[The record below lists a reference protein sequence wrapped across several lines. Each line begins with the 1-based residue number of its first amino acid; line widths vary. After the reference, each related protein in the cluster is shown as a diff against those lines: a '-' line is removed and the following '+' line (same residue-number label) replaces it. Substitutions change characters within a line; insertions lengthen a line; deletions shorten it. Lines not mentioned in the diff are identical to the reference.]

1 MVDLSALNLLPR
13 ELLETLPEVSEDL
26 FPLPLTAF
34 EKYVLW
40 DETESLPMSYFIELR
55 FLDAFNVEV
64 MEQSLTAASRIHPM
78 IACRLSGQDSDLNW
92 VLHRDFQV
100 KIIRELESPP
110 LQSNGRE
117 IPFDL
122 RNESGAR
129 FSYRPLE
136 RGGCRLLLQ
145 VHHATTDAVG
155 MRRLM
160 IDALTM
166 YAHATTPDKVDRSL
180 RYPWSKIEPGLLK
193 QRADLSDAFGGPPS
207 QPLTTWQRLK
217 NARYFHF
224 QLPTPI
230 RGSLIRL
237 TSKTKRSDA
246 VFEAEAGEV
255 VSTDVDRFEPLEHL
269 IIDRETSTQIL
280 EKTRKVGHGV
290 SDVALALLF
299 ETCSLWNQQHGDRN
313 PRSRLRVLLPY
324 DLRSRIDLKM
334 PATNRLSFA
343 FLGRTQNDCQD
354 LGKLIPSLR
363 EEVESFSKTHLPMDF
378 YGAIQGASKH
388 PRLMRWAIRRS
399 RNMATSVLTYV
410 GDTSRGM
417 QRYFPE
423 VDGVRL
429 IGDTRL
435 DAILGA
441 PPVRDN
447 TNWSVG
453 LCVNWGQLCISAA
466 WNRDALTRK
475 QCAELL
481 SLYHS
486 RWLNWLNG

>member
-1 MVDLSALNLLPR
+1 MVELSELNLLPR
-13 ELLETLPEVSEDL
+13 ELLETLPELPKDL

-40 DETESLPMSYFIELR
+40 DETESLPLSYFIELR
-55 FLDAFNVEV
+55 FLDTFNIEV

-78 IACRLSGQDSDLNW
+78 IACTLGGSDNDPCW
-92 VLHRDFQV
+92 IHRPNFQV

-117 IPFDL
+117 RPFDL
-122 RNESGAR
+122 HNESGAR
-129 FSYRPLE
+129 FYYRPLE
-136 RGGCRLLLQ
+136 RGGCRFLFQ

-160 IDALTM
+160 IDALTL
-166 YAHATTPDKVDRSL
+166 YAHATTPEKVDRSL
-180 RYPWSKIEPGLLK
+180 RIPWSKIEPGLLK

-230 RGSLIRL
+230 RGSVNRQASNAKPSETLV
-237 TSKTKRSDA
+237 DA
-246 VFEAEAGEV
+246 KVGAEVTPDA
-255 VSTDVDRFEPLEHL
+255 DRFEPLEHL
-269 IIDRETSTQIL
+269 IIDRETSSQIL
-280 EKTRKVGHGV
+280 EKSRKLELGV
-290 SDVALALLF
+290 SDIALALLF

-313 PRSRLRVLLPY
+313 PRSRLRILLPY
-324 DLRSRIDLKM
+324 DLRSRIDLRM

-343 FLGRTQNDCQD
+343 FLGRTQGDCSD
-354 LGKLIPSLR
+354 LAKLIPSLK
-363 EEVESFSKTHLPMDF
+363 EEVESFSKSHLPMDF

-429 IGDTRL
+429 IGDARL

-447 TNWSVG
+447 TNWTVG

>member
-1 MVDLSALNLLPR
+1 MVDLSSLNLLPR
-13 ELLETLPEVSEDL
+13 ELLETLPEVPEDL

-40 DETESLPMSYFIELR
+40 DETESLSLSYFIELR
-55 FLDAFNVEV
+55 FLDALNVDL
-64 MEQSLTAASRIHPM
+64 MEQALTAAACIHPM
-78 IACRLSGQDSDLNW
+78 IACTLSGQDNELCW
-92 VLHRDFQV
+92 VHHGDFQF
-100 KIIRELESPP
+100 KIIRELDSPP
-110 LQSNGRE
+110 LQGNGRE

-122 RNESGAR
+122 RKESGVR

-136 RGGCRLLLQ
+136 RGGSRLLLQ
-145 VHHATTDAVG
+145 VHHATMDAVG
-155 MRRLM
+155 VRRIV

-166 YAHATTPDKVDRSL
+166 YAHVTAPEKVDQSL

-230 RGSLIRL
+230 RGSAKRL
-237 TSKTKRSDA
+237 ASKVKNGERNLGEEVTSDA
-246 VFEAEAGEV
+246 
-255 VSTDVDRFEPLEHL
+255 DRFEPLEHL
-269 IIDRETSTQIL
+269 IVDRETSSRIL
-280 EKTRKVGHGV
+280 EKTRKDGHGV

-313 PRSRLRVLLPY
+313 LKSRLRILLPY
-324 DLRSRIDLKM
+324 DLRSRIDLRM

-343 FLGRTQNDCQD
+343 FLGRTQGDCQD
-354 LGKLIPSLR
+354 LGKLIPSVS

-388 PRLMRWAIRRS
+388 PRLIRWAIRHS

-423 VDGVRL
+423 QDGARMVGDVRL
-429 IGDTRL
+429 DT
-435 DAILGA
+435 ILGA

-447 TNWSVG
+447 TNWSIGV
-453 LCVNWGQLCISAA
+453 CVNWGQLCISAA

-475 QCAELL
+475 QSAELL

>member
-13 ELLETLPEVSEDL
+13 ELLETLPEPPEDL

-40 DETESLPMSYFIELR
+40 DETESLSLSYFIQLR
-55 FLDAFNVEV
+55 FLDVLNIDL
-64 MEQSLTAASRIHPM
+64 MEQALTAASRIHPM
-78 IACRLSGQDSDLNW
+78 IACTLSGQGSDLSW
-92 VLHRDFQV
+92 THHRDFQV
-100 KIIRELESPP
+100 KIIRELDSPP

-122 RNESGAR
+122 RNEPGVR
-129 FSYRPLE
+129 FSYRTLE
-136 RGGCRLLLQ
+136 RGGSRLALQ

-155 MRRLM
+155 VRRLL

-166 YAHATTPDKVDRSL
+166 YAHATAPEKVDKSL
-180 RYPWSKIEPGLLK
+180 RYPWSKIEPLLLK

-230 RGSLIRL
+230 RGSASRRN
-237 TSKTKRSDA
+237 SKTKHGEGNVGVA
-246 VFEAEAGEV
+246 VT
-255 VSTDVDRFEPLEHL
+255 SDVDRFEPLEHL
-269 IIDRETSTQIL
+269 IIDRETSNQIL
-280 EKTRKVGHGV
+280 EKARRVGYGV

-313 PRSRLRVLLPY
+313 PSSRLRMLLPY
-324 DLRSRIDLKM
+324 DLRSRIDLRM

-343 FLGRTQNDCQD
+343 FLGRTQRDCQD
-354 LGKLIPSLR
+354 LANLISSLS

-388 PRLMRWAIRRS
+388 PRLMRWAIRHS
-399 RNMATSVLTYV
+399 RNMATAVLTYV

-423 VDGVRL
+423 QNGVRL
-429 IGDTRL
+429 VGDVRL
-435 DAILGA
+435 DTILGA

-453 LCVNWGQLCISAA
+453 VCVNWGQLCISAA

-481 SLYHS
+481 GLYHA